1 MRYCSPKLKL
11 NGILLKD
18 DCFYIWN
25 IYIKNEIL
33 KCLQGVRFV
42 CSFLSFLMLV
52 KFIFVFIR
60 LSKCNK

>member
-33 KCLQGVRFV
+33 KCLQGV
-42 CSFLSFLMLV
+42 S
-52 KFIFVFIR
+52 FVFVAIISNVI
-60 LSKCNK
+60 LILKKND